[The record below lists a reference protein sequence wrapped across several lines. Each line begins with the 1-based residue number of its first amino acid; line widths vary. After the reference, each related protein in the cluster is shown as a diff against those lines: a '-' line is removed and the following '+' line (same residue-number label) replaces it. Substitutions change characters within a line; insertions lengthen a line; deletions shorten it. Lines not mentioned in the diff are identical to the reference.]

1 MQNIQQ
7 KFEQIEMRDDESEE
21 EFLLSEFKG
30 DLIHGMIDEQPQT
43 DNSQIEFPPKQLFNQ
58 PLGTTPHIPK
68 NYKFQD
74 LNNYIETMQ
83 KLEYENVE
91 ISVKTPIYLKEKAKI
106 MQGQLIIFVSKTSK
120 NIFIGKTH
128 NNKQD
133 QQIDIDLK
141 NQEDIDSNQ
150 QESDK
155 NNLDQFKIIELSQRL
170 QISMDISR
178 QLEEFFQYLDDIQSN
193 FILITPK
200 DYWLAVEKNQNC
212 IQYFK
217 NENKIAFP
225 DQTLKGKQSQFPFPD
240 YEFLKDSNLVKE
252 YLEKLS
258 HARKC
263 ENELNDSQKLAFDH
277 SLRNQKANIQGPPG
291 TGKTFL
297 ATKIVNFLIQVYK
310 QFSGKPILVICLK
323 NDILDELLI
332 KINKA
337 NPLIKILRLGTRS
350 KKDEIQQFTVAN
362 NDGPKLRHHFQ
373 NSKLAKITN
382 QKLQELIKDLPKIQF
397 DFKISQNLKEFIKL
411 KFIKQLKRILLYDIS
426 IIQKIE
432 EKIFNKWL
440 FGKLNFQKLRDYLTQ
455 SDVNLS
461 NLQEKLLKTYL
472 EKQKKNIYCEIQKNE
487 GSIRNFVDQ
496 ITSFEQFSLGFSQM
510 LSNSQHIVKIKD
522 LINEMKT
529 QQDENIKQKLR
540 DKTNYQLELGEFM
553 KGFDVIFMT
562 ITGYHMN
569 FQALNKLGAEIALV
583 EEASE
588 IIESQFFTILTKNLK
603 HLIQIG
609 DHKQLRP
616 IIKNQK
622 LVKRHNYKMSF
633 FERLIQVNG
642 IDIAILNE
650 QRRMVPL
657 FANYIKIF
665 YGEIYIN
672 AKCTKEQEIVQEI
685 SKNGMYMVQ
694 HSYPDQ
700 MDSGHSYINIYEAQY
715 IKQLVLDLVKKKKF
729 NHNKI
734 SVITTYLSQKIL
746 IKCMINQSKDIQK
759 VEVYTVDEFQGKEND
774 VILLSCVRSN
784 LENKCG
790 FVLNDHRINVA
801 FSRAK
806 SGFFLIGNFNMY
818 ALKSVTWQKI
828 IQLSKEQFSFGGD
841 IVNLQYRKINEKTIK
856 ELDKIK
862 LYLPLKSKE
871 ICNFCLKSSHIGNCK
886 SQVS

>member
-1 MQNIQQ
+1 
-7 KFEQIEMRDDESEE
+7 MRDDESEE

-83 KLEYENVE
+83 KLEYENYFVFRESLKKRIQEMNFYNQEKTNDEIVVISKYFVEKIFYSSIGLILDVE

-411 KFIKQLKRILLYDIS
+411 KEFCFMILAS
-426 IIQKIE
+426 FK
-432 EKIFNKWL
+432 
-440 FGKLNFQKLRDYLTQ
+440 
-455 SDVNLS
+455 
-461 NLQEKLLKTYL
+461 
-472 EKQKKNIYCEIQKNE
+472 KQKKK
-487 GSIRNFVDQ
+487 F
-496 ITSFEQFSLGFSQM
+496 
-510 LSNSQHIVKIKD
+510 
-522 LINEMKT
+522 LIN
-529 QQDENIKQKLR
+529 
-540 DKTNYQLELGEFM
+540 GS
-553 KGFDVIFMT
+553 
-562 ITGYHMN
+562 
-569 FQALNKLGAEIALV
+569 LV
-583 EEASE
+583 
-588 IIESQFFTILTKNLK
+588 SQT
-603 HLIQIG
+603 
-609 DHKQLRP
+609 
-616 IIKNQK
+616 
-622 LVKRHNYKMSF
+622 
-633 FERLIQVNG
+633 
-642 IDIAILNE
+642 
-650 QRRMVPL
+650 
-657 FANYIKIF
+657 
-665 YGEIYIN
+665 
-672 AKCTKEQEIVQEI
+672 
-685 SKNGMYMVQ
+685 SKN
-694 HSYPDQ
+694 
-700 MDSGHSYINIYEAQY
+700 
-715 IKQLVLDLVKKKKF
+715 
-729 NHNKI
+729 
-734 SVITTYLSQKIL
+734 
-746 IKCMINQSKDIQK
+746 
-759 VEVYTVDEFQGKEND
+759 
-774 VILLSCVRSN
+774 
-784 LENKCG
+784 
-790 FVLNDHRINVA
+790 
-801 FSRAK
+801 
-806 SGFFLIGNFNMY
+806 
-818 ALKSVTWQKI
+818 
-828 IQLSKEQFSFGGD
+828 
-841 IVNLQYRKINEKTIK
+841 
-856 ELDKIK
+856 
-862 LYLPLKSKE
+862 
-871 ICNFCLKSSHIGNCK
+871 
-886 SQVS
+886 